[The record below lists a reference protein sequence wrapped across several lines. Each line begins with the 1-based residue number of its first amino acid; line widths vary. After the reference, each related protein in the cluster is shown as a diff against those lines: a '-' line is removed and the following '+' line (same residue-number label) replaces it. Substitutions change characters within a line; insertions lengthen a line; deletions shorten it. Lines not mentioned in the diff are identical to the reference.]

1 MRGKPLT
8 PTEELMAQFL
18 APGGDVY
25 DQSVLLGSVLGAAEA
40 GESVN
45 DLAAR
50 VKDRYGIMNA
60 AKIAMRAM
68 VLAGKL

>member
-1 MRGKPLT
+1 
-8 PTEELMAQFL
+8 MAQFL

-45 DLAAR
+45 ELAAR
-50 VKDRYGIMNA
+50 VEDRYGIMNA
-60 AKIAMRAM
+60 GKIAMRAM